1 MKSEKRRLTPWTALV
16 FAGLA
21 IWVLD
26 LILMGWR
33 LWLWACFV
41 WWWDCFVFLVGWSI
55 GIVFHELG
63 HLTFAAIGSIP
74 VYQIRIGAGP
84 LLWRSRFGDT
94 WLELRVLPLSGG
106 AVQPYP
112 VVKKYHRFWRA
123 LFLLGGVLGNLAV
136 ICFMYG
142 LQAIGAAGKVNDI
155 FTPIGLLQAL
165 TNADA
170 EDLPNIF
177 TFILSDI
184 FTIIILVQVLIII
197 FSLIPFSNRWFG
209 TTDGMRLLMLRS
221 RTYAPALAE
230 LRKRYNAFLGGN
242 GRADTPFT
250 ITPAS
255 SRLWFHGSRFLTDR
269 DARPEAREGV
279 LRELQRGKLSREE
292 QIWALDALIT
302 DGIISG
308 DPAVRPFLDAWSQQA
323 LALGPDRPTLQG
335 SRGAVLVELGRYAE
349 GKALL
354 APLAAPDQPVS
365 FDSFMNCAFLARA
378 EHGLGNEAAARQLA
392 DAARAMVKTAIS
404 GETKTQDMIAEM
416 LVRLHSEIPPA
427 GATPIGQFAQ

>member
-84 LLWRSRFGDT
+84 LLLRSRFGDT
-94 WLELRVLPLSGG
+94 WLELRVRPFSG

-112 VVKKYHRFWRA
+112 GVYHRFWWA
-123 LFLLGGVLGNLAV
+123 LFLLGGVLGNLAL
-136 ICFMYG
+136 ICFMHG

-155 FTPIGLLQAL
+155 FIGLLQVL
-165 TNADA
+165 TDENDA
-170 EDLPNIF
+170 EDLPYIF
-177 TFILSDI
+177 TFIMLPQVLM
-184 FTIIILVQVLIII
+184 IIL
-197 FSLIPFSNRWFG
+197 SLVPLSNRWFG
-209 TTDGMRLLMLRS
+209 TTDGMQLLRMLRS
-221 RTYAPALAE
+221 RTHAPAVAE
-230 LRKRYNAFLGGN
+230 FRKRYNAFLGGN
-242 GRADTPFT
+242 GEADTPFT
-250 ITPAS
+250 MTAAS

-279 LRELQRGKLSREE
+279 LRELQRGKLTREE

-323 LALGPDRPTLQG
+323 LALGPDRRTLQG

-365 FDSFMNCAFLARA
+365 FDSFMNRAFLARA
-378 EHGLGNEAAARQLA
+378 EHGLGNEAVARQLA

-416 LVRLHSEIPPA
+416 LVRLHGEIPPA